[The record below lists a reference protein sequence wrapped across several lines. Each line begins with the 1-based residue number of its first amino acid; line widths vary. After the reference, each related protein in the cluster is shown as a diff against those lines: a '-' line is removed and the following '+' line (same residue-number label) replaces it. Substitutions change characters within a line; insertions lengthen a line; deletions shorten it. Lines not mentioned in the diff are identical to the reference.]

1 MTTQAD
7 FKGLKFN
14 KLTVISNAPSRKTP
28 CGTLERRV
36 MVNCECGKVKDLAW
50 KSVKRGK
57 IKSCGCLMPEKID
70 IDKNKIY
77 NHWTILNEVKP
88 YVTKEGKMRKVLAR
102 CICGSEKEVLLTSLR
117 TGGSKSCGCMT
128 DYSRES
134 GYFNVNIN
142 SPILDMSLEDM
153 NKRDTGSWK
162 IIEVI
167 SAKRNEKREIV
178 RTVKVQCKCGY
189 KKVSLLNNAVKS
201 KQCFGCS
208 MKDKL
213 TLTSDEDRI
222 LYRRLGSV
230 YGSIKDRCNNPN
242 SKDYKNY
249 GGRGIKVEE
258 SFGTRDKFITFMING
273 GYTYDCK
280 LEVDRKDNNGNY
292 SSENCRLVLKM
303 DNNRN
308 QSRNVMNWEIVDKIR
323 NGEYK
328 LMSNKEVSLIISCSE
343 STVKSVRNYKTWNV
357 TYTYTSS

>member
-1 MTTQAD
+1 MSTQTD
-7 FKGLKFN
+7 FSGLKFN
-14 KLTVISNAPSRKTP
+14 KLTVIGNAPSRKTP
-28 CGTLERRV
+28 WGTLERRIIV
-36 MVNCECGKVKDLAW
+36 KCECGKEKELPW

-57 IKSCGCLMPEKID
+57 IKSCGCLMLEKID
-70 IDKNKIY
+70 IGKNNIY
-77 NHWTILNEVKP
+77 NHWIILNEVKP

-102 CICGSEKEVLLTSLR
+102 CICGLEKEVLLTALR
-117 TGGSKSCGCMT
+117 TGNSKSCGCMT
-128 DYSRES
+128 DHSRKS

-142 SPILDMSLEDM
+142 SPVPDIPLEDM
-153 NKRDTGSWK
+153 NKKDIGSWK
-162 IIEVI
+162 IIEII
-167 SAKRNEKREIV
+167 SAKRNKNREII

-189 KKVSLLNNAVKS
+189 TKVSLLNNTGKS

-213 TLTSDEDRI
+213 ALISDEDRI
-222 LYRRLGSV
+222 LYRRLGGV

-249 GGRGIKVEE
+249 GGRGIKVEK
-258 SFGTRDKFITFMING
+258 SFDTRDKFIAFMING

-292 SSENCRLVLKM
+292 SSENCRFVLKM

-328 LMSNKEVSLIISCSE
+328 PMSNKEVSLIIGCSE
-343 STVKSVRNYKTWNV
+343 TTIKSVRNYKTWNV
-357 TYTYTSS
+357 TYTYTNS